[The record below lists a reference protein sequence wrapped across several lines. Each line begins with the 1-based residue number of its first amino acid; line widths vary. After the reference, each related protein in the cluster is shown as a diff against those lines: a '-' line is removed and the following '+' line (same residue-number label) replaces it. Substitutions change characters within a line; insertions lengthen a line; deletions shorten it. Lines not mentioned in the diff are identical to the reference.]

1 MSHATQPKTREL
13 PLFPLPDVVLFPGCP
28 LPLHIFEMRYREMVN
43 LALASDKMFG
53 VLNVNTVT
61 GKPAKVGGTAKI
73 IDCHKLPDGRMNI
86 LTVGQDRFRVK
97 NYVQERPY
105 LVALVEFIEDE
116 KAAED
121 LKDKTKEVD
130 ELVRD
135 ILRLSGKISDRE
147 FPMPSNIPNEPKE
160 FSYWIAGHL
169 YGIASEQQTLLE
181 MTDTYVRLS
190 NESVLL
196 DKTLKELAARSAL
209 KDAFAGK

>member
-1 MSHATQPKTREL
+1 MSNATQPKTREL

-43 LALASDKMFG
+43 TALASDKTFG

-73 IDCHKLPDGRMNI
+73 VDCHKLPDGRMNI
-86 LTVGQDRFRVK
+86 LTMGQDRFRVK
-97 NYVQERPY
+97 NFVQEKPY
-105 LVALVEFIEDE
+105 LVAVVEFIEDD
-116 KAAED
+116 KSVED
-121 LKDKTKEVD
+121 LNDKTKEVD
-130 ELVRD
+130 ELVRN

-147 FPMPSNIPNEPKE
+147 FPMPKNIPTEPQE

-190 NESVLL
+190 SESVLL

-209 KDAFAGK
+209 KDAFKGK